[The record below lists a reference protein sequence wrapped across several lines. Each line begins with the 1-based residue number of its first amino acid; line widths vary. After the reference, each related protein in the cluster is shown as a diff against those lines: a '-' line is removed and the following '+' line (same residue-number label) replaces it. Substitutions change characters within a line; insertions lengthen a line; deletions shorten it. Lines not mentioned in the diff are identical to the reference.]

1 LFPVFQGNY
10 YAWCAIRFVIGL
22 AGAIHWI
29 TSETWINLMATSR
42 SRSRV
47 MGIYASVMALGFVL
61 GPLIINLT
69 GIEGW
74 TPFVAVSAALV
85 VALMPVA
92 FARQVAPIVSGH
104 SPGGVGRAFA
114 AAPTVM
120 VAALVAGFVD
130 AGLFTQIP
138 IYELRAGFAQAIAAA
153 SLSIFMAGNLVLQ
166 LPLGWLADRSSRRG
180 ILLASAGVVAAGA
193 VIYPLLLGTGPW
205 LWPMMF
211 LWGGVSWGI
220 YTLALGLMG
229 EKFPAT
235 ELAAANAA
243 FVMMYEVGSVGGPI
257 ISGAAMD
264 AWPLYG
270 LPTVIAVVA
279 GALFF
284 FGLIRSRSR

>member
-1 LFPVFQGNY
+1 
-10 YAWCAIRFVIGL
+10 
-22 AGAIHWI
+22 
-29 TSETWINLMATSR
+29 
-42 SRSRV
+42 
-47 MGIYASVMALGFVL
+47 
-61 GPLIINLT
+61 
-69 GIEGW
+69 
-74 TPFVAVSAALV
+74 
-85 VALMPVA
+85 
-92 FARQVAPIVSGH
+92 
-104 SPGGVGRAFA
+104 
-114 AAPTVM
+114 
-120 VAALVAGFVD
+120 
-130 AGLFTQIP
+130 
-138 IYELRAGFAQAIAAA
+138 
-153 SLSIFMAGNLVLQ
+153 
-166 LPLGWLADRSSRRG
+166 
-180 ILLASAGVVAAGA
+180 
-193 VIYPLLLGTGPW
+193 
-205 LWPMMF
+205 MMF